1 MMADVYLS
9 TERLRFITIRMV
21 RGYFGSRSAFFT
33 ADSPWFFTID
43 IASGSRYVPTA
54 YTFTNPHLTRT
65 PHPANVIPLHNL
77 GNILPV
83 AGSVTGAIMT
93 GSPPNEP
100 AEHCTCFENFDSFDS
115 YLAVLLELNILLLAP
130 VVVVV
135 HSNVAVA
142 ATRREID
149 EIDEAPP
156 VALLVALVALALE
169 KIGLEITFARPTS
182 NRLIR
187 DTGISAL
194 LVEAGE
200 Q

>member
-1 MMADVYLS
+1 
-9 TERLRFITIRMV
+9 
-21 RGYFGSRSAFFT
+21 
-33 ADSPWFFTID
+33 
-43 IASGSRYVPTA
+43 
-54 YTFTNPHLTRT
+54 
-65 PHPANVIPLHNL
+65 
-77 GNILPV
+77 
-83 AGSVTGAIMT
+83 MT

-100 AEHCTCFENFDSFDS
+100 AEHCTSFDNVDS
-115 YLAVLLELNILLLAP
+115 LLAVLLEMVILLLAP
-130 VVVVV
+130 VVVEV

-149 EIDEAPP
+149 EIDEASP

-182 NRLIR
+182 DRLVR
-187 DTGISAL
+187 DTGTSVL